1 MGEICV
7 CFFFNKVGFLKIINF
22 LSLLCLC
29 CCLWTFSSYGERK
42 LVWGCS
48 AQASRCRDFS
58 CCGGW
63 ALESKLS
70 SYSTWA

>member
-1 MGEICV
+1 M
-7 CFFFNKVGFLKIINF
+7 
-22 LSLLCLC
+22 SLLCLC

-70 SYSTWA
+70 SYGTWA